1 MQETTKIHFK
11 VTDRMQRTIDEVV
24 NKSISYRSKKDFSNK
39 AIRNHVPDV
48 MGMLSGYKDLSYFI
62 KYLNDDVTWINIQN
76 PEVNV
81 NTKLMS
87 DKTLTSQIL
96 TEIDQETN
104 SILSKCSSVSSM
116 AKSDIVRICLIK
128 ELYEVGDDI
137 LNKSKYR
144 RVSDKWTLIKIK
156 LRKSNMLLVEK
167 LKFDLDGE
175 LIDSKIDMECE
186 LYNLSN
192 ISHHYQDFK
201 GSNGYYKMKE
211 TDSGKEVIE
220 VLERIYTEINR

>member
-1 MQETTKIHFK
+1 MQDTIKLHFK

-24 NKSISYRSKKDFSNK
+24 NKSISYRSKKDFSKK
-39 AIRNHVPDV
+39 AIRNHVPNI
-48 MGMLSGYKDLSYFI
+48 MEMLSGYKNLSYFI

-96 TEIDQETN
+96 TEVPQETD
-104 SILSKCSSVSSM
+104 SILSKCSRISSM
-116 AKSDIVRICLIK
+116 AKSDIARICLVK
-128 ELYEVGDDI
+128 ELYELGGDI

-156 LRKSNMLLVEK
+156 LRKSNMLLIEK
-167 LKFDLDGE
+167 LKFDLDPE

-192 ISHHYQDFK
+192 ISSK
-201 GSNGYYKMKE
+201 IAMGTIK
-211 TDSGKEVIE
+211 
-220 VLERIYTEINR
+220 